1 MVCDRKAYV
10 CVCVR
15 TVCVSFHVSF
25 GGVISFRIS
34 YFLFIPRSPVSTHLQ
49 NPSYFMST
57 RNTAHR
63 AGHDRSVFH
72 TYVTIRK
79 SDEDHHQKKAGRV
92 DGRTAESSS
101 AFPSCEA
108 QLVPPSPWRAPA
120 WFDAPP
126 STCSFSFDAG
136 RAALT
141 HSNWSTLRVS
151 GCHVRARTP
160 QSGAPGA

>member
-1 MVCDRKAYV
+1 M

-57 RNTAHR
+57 WNTAHR

-79 SDEDHHQKKAGRV
+79 SDEDHHQKKAGIV

-136 RAALT
+136 PYSLELEHAEGKWLSRPRENSAI
-141 HSNWSTLRVS
+141 
-151 GCHVRARTP
+151 GRTG
-160 QSGAPGA
+160 SIVD